1 MSTVAKRKAQDLV
14 RHGKIQDAIEKMR
27 DLVSEGEA
35 DPYDHVYLGDLLMRV
50 GERDDALAAY
60 QQAIRSYEAV
70 GLNRN
75 AIAIAKKV
83 VRTDAARP
91 EVHRSLAQLYEQEGL
106 STEALPHYLIYLDSF
121 SGEAV
126 PPNEFLE
133 TLDQAAAL
141 TGTRVEVALR
151 LVEHFHRI
159 RRHRRAAELLEEVAD
174 NAMQAGSEDIAI
186 ELRQR
191 AMEARHSAETSPER
205 ESNDNENASAS
216 LEIESAISTSDDGLD
231 LGGAVSLSLGDEP
244 EASLPVLDLTAAEES
259 GTDVGIDASM
269 LDTAPAPFHLDRSA
283 IEDALD
289 GEDSIGPPA
298 SRPSKPSESTFEVEH
313 FPVAAKSGS
322 EGKSRSPFDADD
334 DADPAAFEARD
345 AAGFGADAPGFGTSE
360 IVSETAAPAAKKE
373 QVWEIEDPDSSPLA
387 LFPES
392 GGRDPEAEA
401 GEAYAAGKWG
411 HARAL
416 YERVHHE
423 RPSDRHVL
431 ARLVEVIRHLHD
443 DPGEVHYLSLL
454 GDAWIAESEYEE
466 ALECFLRI
474 LQLDPGNG
482 AAQRR
487 LARFRELGIK
497 GAEAIREADSNALLG
512 ILEAGRTEVAVKGG
526 DGFRTEDWVELE
538 GLLEEFKSGL
548 KNQMDESDYQAH
560 YDLAVSHHSM
570 GLVGEALE
578 EVDVALACKEL
589 PPEVER
595 RARELRGSCLMDLQ
609 RYREAV
615 HEFREAAERAG
626 EDHSAR
632 RAALYNLGRALE
644 AVEEWQ
650 EATETYT
657 RLHLEARGLLD
668 VESRLRHCESQLTKV
683 TGAAF
688 ERNRDSSPEADRSE
702 TDNAA

>member
-14 RHGKIQDAIEKMR
+14 RNGKIQDAIEKMR

-91 EVHRSLAQLYEQEGL
+91 EVHRSLAQLYESEGL

-126 PPNEFLE
+126 PPSEFLE
-133 TLDQAAAL
+133 TLDQAAAI

-151 LVEHFHRI
+151 LVEHFQRI

-174 NAMQAGSEDIAI
+174 NAVQAGSEDIAI

-191 AMEARHSAETSPER
+191 AAEARQAA
-205 ESNDNENASAS
+205 DAS
-216 LEIESAISTSDDGLD
+216 GQ
-231 LGGAVSLSLGDEP
+231 
-244 EASLPVLDLTAAEES
+244 EES
-259 GTDVGIDASM
+259 GATGAAIAFALEDPDTIEANIAIETPVTFPAGEEEQFASSD
-269 LDTAPAPFHLDRSA
+269 LDSIGGEEAPVFETSVPGSSGLESDIAPFQLDRSV
-283 IEDALD
+283 IENALD
-289 GEDSIGPPA
+289 GMADRPDTNTSKRADSG
-298 SRPSKPSESTFEVEH
+298 TFEVEH
-313 FPVAAKSGS
+313 FPVSSHPGSNEDTPPAFSADVSTFGEIQTLSGN
-322 EGKSRSPFDADD
+322 
-334 DADPAAFEARD
+334 EA
-345 AAGFGADAPGFGTSE
+345 PPPSLPE
-360 IVSETAAPAAKKE
+360 KE
-373 QVWEIEDPDSSPLA
+373 HVWEIEEPGASPLE

-392 GGRDPEAEA
+392 DGRDPHAEA
-401 GEAYAAGKWG
+401 DEAYAAGKWG
-411 HARAL
+411 QARAH
-416 YERVHHE
+416 YETVHHDK
-423 RPSDRHVL
+423 PADRHIL

-443 DPGEVHYLSLL
+443 GPGEVHYLSLL

-487 LARFRELGIK
+487 LARFRELGVK
-497 GAEAIREADSNALLG
+497 GAEAIRESDSNALPG
-512 ILEAGRTEVAVKGG
+512 ILEAGRTEVAVKSG

-560 YDLAVSHHSM
+560 YDLALSHHSM

-589 PPEVER
+589 PAEVER

-609 RYREAV
+609 RFREAV
-615 HEFREAAERAG
+615 HEYREAAERAG
-626 EDHSAR
+626 DDRSAR
-632 RAALYNLGRALE
+632 RAALYNLGRSLE

-668 VESRLRHCESQLTKV
+668 VEARLRHCESQLAKV
-683 TGAAF
+683 NTSAF
-688 ERNRDSSPEADRSE
+688 EKNSDRAQPVNGTSEAD
-702 TDNAA
+702 DAAA